1 MRKLGRGRGDSL
13 ELLLDTVCSMF
24 GAIVLIAILVALMAQ
39 TAKVMPASAQASAE
53 MIQRRIATAEND
65 LEQLSTLLAARAVS
79 AGDPSAALAEEKKQI
94 EQALAASRE
103 NRERTKE
110 QLQAQAARETVDYG
124 AEAKKLNAEFRA
136 LERHR
141 AELLNAIKTQQENR
155 ARLEGRAAEISK
167 LIQRE
172 KDARVVTLRFPKE
185 RAQTKKAFPVIFKYG
200 RIFPLYDAP
209 GERNERSIAW
219 KPADGDGRMSMPI
232 ETAGWDF
239 KADRSSVQSLLA
251 KISARDFYLALYV
264 YPDSF
269 STFHSVRDMAA
280 VSGWD
285 FGMELVRPNTD
296 LIWGSKGTTPP
307 PL

>member
-1 MRKLGRGRGDSL
+1 MRKLGRSNSDSL

-24 GAIVLIAILVALMAQ
+24 GAIVLIAILVALLAQ

-53 MIQRRIATAEND
+53 MVQRRIATAEAD
-65 LEQLSTLLAARAVS
+65 LAQLTALLKPLVVS
-79 AGDPSAALAEEKKQI
+79 AGDPTAALAAEKRQL
-94 EQALAASRE
+94 EQALAAARG
-103 NRERTKE
+103 KQE
-110 QLQAQAARETVDYG
+110 QMKGQIQEQAAKETVDYG
-124 AEAKKLNAEFRA
+124 SESKKLSAELRN

-185 RAQTKKAFPVIFKYG
+185 RAQTKESFPIIFKYG
-200 RIFPLYDAP
+200 KIFPLLDET
-209 GERNERSIAW
+209 GERNKRSIAW
-219 KPADGDGRMSMPI
+219 KSDDGDGHVSLTI

-239 KADRSSVQSLLA
+239 KADRASVQNLLG
-251 KISARDFYLALYV
+251 KISARDYYLSLYV

-269 STFHSVRDMAA
+269 SAFQSFRDYAA
-280 VSGWD
+280 GSGWD
-285 FGMELVRPNTD
+285 FGIKLVRPSVT